1 MNIVN
6 PSKKYENTCNL
17 VYSCQYHVI
26 FCPKYRRPVLL
37 GKIKDRLKEI
47 IAQKQSEYN
56 YNIIEIE
63 ILSDHVHLLI
73 SVNPKIGIHSVVTKI
88 KGSSSRILREEFPE
102 LKSNI
107 SFTGTAQ
114 ARNTR
119 YKEMQLD
126 FYAKQIKEKAPNM
139 DDKLVERMAKR
150 YVKSFKVK
158 SNVWAK
164 SLAHKEIGGITLNKA
179 RFTKSQLETTKT
191 ALKSDVLSKY
201 HPEGT
206 ESIKAILDHEL
217 GHQIDDLIGLN
228 TNPRIVE
235 VYSRYTNEELTDKL
249 STYAWS
255 NNNKTPRSEF
265 IAEAWSEYRNNP
277 KPREL
282 AKEVGKIIEEEY
294 KKWKK

>member
-102 LKSNI
+102 LKSKLPTLWTNSKFI
-107 SFTGTAQ
+107 STVGSVSL
-114 ARNTR
+114 
-119 YKEMQLD
+119 EI
-126 FYAKQIKEKAPNM
+126 IK
-139 DDKLVERMAKR
+139 
-150 YVKSFKVK
+150 
-158 SNVWAK
+158 
-164 SLAHKEIGGITLNKA
+164 
-179 RFTKSQLETTKT
+179 
-191 ALKSDVLSKY
+191 KY
-201 HPEGT
+201 
-206 ESIKAILDHEL
+206 
-217 GHQIDDLIGLN
+217 
-228 TNPRIVE
+228 
-235 VYSRYTNEELTDKL
+235 
-249 STYAWS
+249 
-255 NNNKTPRSEF
+255 
-265 IAEAWSEYRNNP
+265 
-277 KPREL
+277 
-282 AKEVGKIIEEEY
+282 IEEQ
-294 KKWKK
+294 KNK